1 MEKEQ
6 TILLLTVF
14 FACLANAAWGDLVL
28 NNTISG
34 DPMGDIMNR
43 INNVAC
49 IFLTLIT
56 YVASGISALI
66 IIYAGIKYMTSQD
79 AEQTTN
85 AKNMI
90 IYAIAGLALVLL
102 ACPIVD
108 YFVIG
113 TKITPFQEKCNCFGG
128 IGGSSGGQPSPPAL
142 TCNGGTPPGQ
152 CSTASGYEG
161 YKCIQSG
168 NQLILVQDPSCSGSP
183 PIPPVSTTT
192 STTTTTIAT
201 TTTTTLA
208 DHGICYNAER
218 DSLCSGLNVLRTGL
232 QADCC
237 SEWGC
242 CCSPITGTCVSP

>member
-1 MEKEQ
+1 MMEKERI
-6 TILLLTVF
+6 ILLVIF
-14 FACLANAAWGDLVL
+14 FACLSNAAWADLVL
-28 NNTISG
+28 NNSISN

-49 IFLTLIT
+49 IFLTIMT
-56 YVASGISALI
+56 YTVSGLSAVI
-66 IIYAGIKYMTSQD
+66 IIYAGVKYMTSQD

-113 TKITPFQEKCNCFGG
+113 TKIVPFREKCNCFGG
-128 IGGSSGGQPSPPAL
+128 LTGSSSNPPGPPAL

-152 CSTASGYEG
+152 CSTTTGYSGYR
-161 YKCIQSG
+161 CRLSA
-168 NQLILVQDPSCSGSP
+168 NQAVLVLDPSCSGTP
-183 PIPPVSTTT
+183 PVPPVSTTT
-192 STTTTTIAT
+192 TTTTTTQAT
-201 TTTTTLA
+201 TTTTTMA
-208 DHGICYNAER
+208 DHGICFNAER
-218 DSLCSGLNVLRTGL
+218 DGLCSGLNVLRTGL

-237 SEWGC
+237 NEWGC
-242 CCSPITGTCVSP
+242 CCSPATGTCTSP